1 MGLLVMLGDSFT
13 LTIMNYMLRDYSES
27 YFANRSDVFN
37 IKDEVR
43 NADVIVLESCERLDY
58 RMWDDVDNLIEVL
71 GE

>member
-1 MGLLVMLGDSFT
+1 M
-13 LTIMNYMLRDYSES
+13 
-27 YFANRSDVFN
+27 FN